1 MESER
6 RAAHVY
12 GGDAE
17 IHEVYR
23 VRDMSEPVHGGNR
36 EVAETYDTEAEA
48 EAAAKRMNES

>member
-1 MESER
+1 MKSEWR
-6 RAAHVY
+6 VAHVY

-17 IHEVYR
+17 IYEVDR